1 MEVVIDD
8 RKLKRAAANV
18 NERRRMQNINSG
30 FEALRDLIDVPN
42 KSKLSKSAILRHS
55 VDMLRNVVSENQ
67 QLREQNIFLR
77 NLYTGPLNATSSM
90 FISPQVQ
97 RNIMSA
103 SSFQDYSLLNDSV
116 ESPAEKS
123 KPILH
128 SSAPPSRAMAP
139 TASTST
145 PKKKNSPPIASPSKS
160 PKKYSTHVN
169 KLLASPKRITRSSV
183 ITQNYAYSPSEV
195 FDSPTR
201 KSLRLQQKE
210 LALMTPP
217 RSGESSVH
225 FDRPATPE
233 SPDTK
238 NLKLSVDQRK
248 KEFPVGF
255 YTPES
260 VKSIPAR
267 GAKRSLDAIIQAID
281 QLEGT

>member
-1 MEVVIDD
+1 
-8 RKLKRAAANV
+8 
-18 NERRRMQNINSG
+18 
-30 FEALRDLIDVPN
+30 
-42 KSKLSKSAILRHS
+42 
-55 VDMLRNVVSENQ
+55 MLRNVLSENQ

-77 NLYTGPLNATSSM
+77 NLYTGPLTATNSM

-103 SSFQDYSLLNDSV
+103 SSFQDYSLLNNGV
-116 ESPAEKS
+116 ESPAKKS
-123 KPILH
+123 KAMPH
-128 SSAPPSRAMAP
+128 SSAPLNRAIAP
-139 TASTST
+139 TVSTST
-145 PKKKNSPPIASPSKS
+145 PKKKNSPPVASPCKS
-160 PKKYSTHVN
+160 PKKYSAHVN

-183 ITQNYAYSPSEV
+183 ITQNFAYSSQSEV